1 MWPERVAELLTEI
14 EAVAS
19 LWLTADD
26 DLSGSRVRAIERFY
40 AGASDQAAVI
50 QKFVPR
56 NIEYNQLMMT
66 AVD

>member
-14 EAVAS
+14 DAVAV

-26 DLSGSRVRAIERFY
+26 DLSESRVRAIERFY
-40 AGASDQAAVI
+40 AGASGQAAVI